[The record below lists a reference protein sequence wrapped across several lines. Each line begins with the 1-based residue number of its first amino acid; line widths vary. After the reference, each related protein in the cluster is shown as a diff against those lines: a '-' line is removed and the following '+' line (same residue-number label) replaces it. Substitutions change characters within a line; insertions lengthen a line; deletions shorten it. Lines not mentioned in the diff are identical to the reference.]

1 MKKSYLIQ
9 RLKKPFKIEDKLKNL
24 QNIFSFGGGLT
35 SGGLSKEAMG
45 LIKNIFRF
53 DYMGSS
59 EFEWGAVPEA
69 IQKIAK
75 SAKNKTLIAFTDKI
89 QYKYEDFN
97 SDINSGV
104 ESIYIICNK
113 EHKEEVIKRIEKYA
127 KKSYHYT
134 KELINLNASLSGI
147 EGYFKDIVGW
157 LELDNGYFFFS
168 DENMFN
174 KTCQLFGIN
183 KEII

>member
-1 MKKSYLIQ
+1 MKESYLIQ

-24 QNIFSFGGGLT
+24 QNMFSFGGGLT
-35 SGGLSKEAMG
+35 NGGLSKEEVS
-45 LIKNIFRF
+45 LIRNIFSF

-69 IQKIAK
+69 MKKIAQEGLKKNLITAARILEYKDKK
-75 SAKNKTLIAFTDKI
+75 SKF
-89 QYKYEDFN
+89 
-97 SDINSGV
+97 
-104 ESIYIICNK
+104 IYIICK
-113 EHKEEVIKRIEKYA
+113 KEELSDVINRI
-127 KKSYHYT
+127 KKFAINSYNKT
-134 KELINLNASLSGI
+134 KKMVMLNESLSD
-147 EGYFKDIVGW
+147 ESKYNKDIVGW

-183 KEII
+183 KEVYNGM